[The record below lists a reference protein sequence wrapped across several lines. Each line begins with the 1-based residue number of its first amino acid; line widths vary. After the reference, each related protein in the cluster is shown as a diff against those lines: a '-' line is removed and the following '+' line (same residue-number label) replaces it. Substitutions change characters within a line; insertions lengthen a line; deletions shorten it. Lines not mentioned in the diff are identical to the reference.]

1 MRILRVIASV
11 DPSGGG
17 PIEGLKRSALVCEKH
32 GWSTEVVSL
41 DDPDSACVKQFPG
54 VVHGLGP
61 TFRRYGYIHGF
72 SSWIVENSKRYDA
85 AVVHGLWN
93 HASVGGGNGLFES
106 GLPYVVFTHGMLDP
120 WFRKQYP
127 VKHFLKQAFWWLV
140 QGKVLSRAEYVLF
153 TTEEER
159 ALAHGVFFGNDYK
172 SRVVAYGASEPVGD
186 PWEQIRLFRSL
197 VPELGERPYLLFLSR
212 IHEKKGCDL
221 LVEAFARSALNN
233 QDINLVVAGPDHSG
247 LKVKLIEIAK
257 ALGVSK
263 RIHWPGML
271 EGDFKWGAFL
281 GSEAFVLPSHQE
293 NFGIVV
299 AEALA
304 CGAPVLTTN
313 KVNIWREIEEY
324 GAGYIAEDTG
334 SGVLALLDRWSRT
347 SSSERGSMRSAA
359 RKCFEQRFNVES
371 AGTDLMR
378 VLSEIRR

>member
-1 MRILRVIASV
+1 MKVLRVIASV

-32 GWSTEVVSL
+32 GWATEVVSL
-41 DDPDSACVKQFPG
+41 DDPNSQCVKQFPG

-72 SSWIVENSKRYDA
+72 SSWIVENAKRYDA

-93 HASVGGGNGLFES
+93 HASVAGGSGLYES

-127 VKHFLKQAFWWLV
+127 VKHLLKQAFWWAC

-159 ALAHGVFFGNDYK
+159 ALASGEFLGNEYK

-186 PWEQIRLFRSL
+186 PVEKVRQFRAS

-221 LVEAFARSALNN
+221 LVDAFANSALRD
-233 QDINLVVAGPDHSG
+233 QDVDLVIAGPDHSG
-247 LKVKLIEIAK
+247 LKSKLIEKAAK
-257 ALGVSK
+257 LGVS
-263 RIHWPGML
+263 RLIHWPGML
-271 EGDFKWGAFL
+271 EADRKWGAFL

-313 KVNIWREIEEY
+313 KVNIWREVEEY
-324 GAGYIAEDTG
+324 DAGYIADDTS
-334 SGVLALLDRWSRT
+334 SGVLSLLDRWSRT
-347 SSSERGSMRSAA
+347 SRGDRESMRSAA
-359 RKCFEQRFNVES
+359 RRCFMQRFNVES
-371 AGTDLMR
+371 AGMDLMK
-378 VLSEIRR
+378 VLSEIKR